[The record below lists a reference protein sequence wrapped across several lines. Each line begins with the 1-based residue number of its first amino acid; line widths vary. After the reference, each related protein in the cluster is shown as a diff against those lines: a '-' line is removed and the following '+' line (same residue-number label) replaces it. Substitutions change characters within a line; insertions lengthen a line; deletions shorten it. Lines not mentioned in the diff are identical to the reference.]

1 MPNPLK
7 CYKMFN
13 MKIRYGL
20 FFQWPILHKT
30 PLAGGVWAVSGGVWM
45 VSGMYLRTEEVSGC
59 SNPLAKF

>member
-1 MPNPLK
+1 
-7 CYKMFN
+7 

-45 VSGMYLRTEEVSGC
+45 VSGMYLFKTFKTRKLQHFWNALDV
-59 SNPLAKF
+59 NFLMVYPV